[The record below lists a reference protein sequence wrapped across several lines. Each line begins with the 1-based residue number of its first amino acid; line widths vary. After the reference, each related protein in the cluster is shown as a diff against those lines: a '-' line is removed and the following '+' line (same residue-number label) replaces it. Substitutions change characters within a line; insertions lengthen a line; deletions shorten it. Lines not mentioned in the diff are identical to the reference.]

1 MAIRKLETNIP
12 LTIEAKDCAI
22 VAGKFGAQVRLRG
35 KVEGEDAMIFLPGK
49 VWANLKSL
57 RSAGVVPMEEFN
69 EEPTEGEVVEVPL
82 LVQEFEL
89 VSRKTASDKYANLVV
104 NVMSAAG
111 IPSKSSI
118 GKPIAGLDYDDDDLQ
133 EKLNNGTKP
142 NGAPNRQAQN
152 AQAAVLSQPT
162 PAIYSVMEQAADFVT
177 SKIAPKLGLNPDNG
191 DGAAIAA
198 LVNTVVINRTR

>member
-1 MAIRKLETNIP
+1 MAIRKLETNLP
-12 LTIEAKDCAI
+12 LTISAKDCAI

-57 RSAGVVPMEEFN
+57 RAAGVVPMEEYN
-69 EEPTEGEVVEVPL
+69 EEPTEGETVEVPL

-89 VSRKTASDKYANLVV
+89 VSRKTAADKYANLVV

-118 GKPIAGLDYDDDDLQ
+118 GKPIAGLDYDDDDLR
-133 EKLNNGTKP
+133 EKMRET
-142 NGAPNRQAQN
+142 GAPPNKQAQN
-152 AQAAVLSQPT
+152 VQARVLGTSAEP
-162 PAIYSVMEQAADFVT
+162 PIYAIMREAADFVNRE
-177 SKIAPKLGLNPDNG
+177 IAPSLGLSGKDLG
-191 DGAAIAA
+191 TATALAA
-198 LVNTVVINRTR
+198 LTNTIVINRTR